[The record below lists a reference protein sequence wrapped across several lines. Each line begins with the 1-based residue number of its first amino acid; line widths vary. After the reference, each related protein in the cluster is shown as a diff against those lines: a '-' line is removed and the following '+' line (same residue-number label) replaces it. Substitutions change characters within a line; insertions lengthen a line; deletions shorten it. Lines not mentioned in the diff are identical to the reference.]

1 MCHRRRPRILKLK
14 CLAQKLLKW
23 RRIEKMRRKHEID
36 RFPKIERFALCKICY
51 LPSTMWLSFCSGW
64 SDFDETCLYGFV
76 ITNGKKSRSAKAPNS
91 AEFEGLKMKFTPFSH
106 EFHPF
111 FLTPFLNESHPFFRW
126 NSPLFKYEFHPFS
139 TWISPLFITTFMIE
153 YHPLYEIHY
162 FIKDNSRRCI
172 GTISIPF

>member
-1 MCHRRRPRILKLK
+1 MFEPKDYVPSVK
-14 CLAQKLLKW
+14 T
-23 RRIEKMRRKHEID
+23 EKNTVNSNFSD
-36 RFPKIERFALCKICY
+36 FVQN
-51 LPSTMWLSFCSGW
+51 LSFCKIYKGDTKLDQRSSGRHLTYNAQILVRP
-64 SDFDETCLYGFV
+64 SF
-76 ITNGKKSRSAKAPNS
+76 KKVW
-91 AEFEGLKMKFTPFSH
+91 LKMKFTPFLH

-126 NSPLFKYEFHPFS
+126 NSPLFEYEFHPFS